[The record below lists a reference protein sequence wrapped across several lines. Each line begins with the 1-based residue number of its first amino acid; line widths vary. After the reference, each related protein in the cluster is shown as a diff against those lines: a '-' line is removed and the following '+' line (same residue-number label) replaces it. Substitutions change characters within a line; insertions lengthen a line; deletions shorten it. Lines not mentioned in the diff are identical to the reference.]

1 MKKLKTFIYTITS
14 LACILILLFYFNYDT
29 SKAFSNI
36 VTFISINIGF
46 CITALSIIA
55 NSSFSKKLFSIQDSH
70 DNSKTLLHILISRFI
85 SAIIVFLTT
94 IAFVF
99 IYDFVSMGEL
109 VNINIIGK
117 HFTLTALIQAFV
129 WYLTILSFYKLISV
143 LALLGKFIVR
153 I

>member
-1 MKKLKTFIYTITS
+1 MKKLKTFIYTIAS

-55 NSSFSKKLFSIQDSH
+55 NSSFSKKLFSIQDSD
-70 DNSKTLLHILISRFI
+70 DNSKTLLHTLISRFI
-85 SAIIVFLTT
+85 NAIIVFITT
-94 IAFVF
+94 IAFIF
-99 IYDFVSMGEL
+99 IYDFVSTAE
-109 VNINIIGK
+109 VINIHSIGRY
-117 HFTLTALIQAFV
+117 FTLTDLIKAVV
-129 WYLTILSFYKLISV
+129 WYLTILSFAKLISV
-143 LALLGKFIVR
+143 LTLLGKFIVR